1 MLCLPWPHGDEPAF
15 RPTSGQQEWLLTT
28 DTQSLYSLGMSVRN
42 RSCSN
47 DIGSDLREQHADRRL
62 RGASRTT
69 VRPHLLPREV
79 QTLAR
84 LNSAALRSMTLRPS
98 SRSLWL
104 RLVPIRGHRPKMT
117 KRTSPTMMTAAIA
130 TRSRNV
136 FGP

>member
-28 DTQSLYSLGMSVRN
+28 DTQSLYSLDMSVRN

-47 DIGSDLREQHADRRL
+47 DIGS
-62 RGASRTT
+62 
-69 VRPHLLPREV
+69 
-79 QTLAR
+79 
-84 LNSAALRSMTLRPS
+84 
-98 SRSLWL
+98 
-104 RLVPIRGHRPKMT
+104 RGHRPKMT